1 MPAYKVDKSD
11 PQYRKELYLYSGIV
25 IFLTLT
31 GGALLG
37 YKITRNEQ
45 AIESGEMQRMVEEN
59 EKKNP
64 KPGREHGIIR

>member
-1 MPAYKVDKSD
+1 MPYKVDKSD
-11 PQYRKELYLYSGIV
+11 PKYRKELMLYSGIV
-25 IFLTLT
+25 VFLTLT

-37 YKITRNEQ
+37 YKITRNEK